1 MSALNTEKIIV
12 DNIKENVLYSMQD
25 IHYAMFKN
33 SRKNDTNKKTLK
45 HKDNFEVAHRY
56 QVKPLHARR
65 IFNSIKETTNCL
77 LEKNG
82 LGIYKIDTSNKERVI
97 IKFNQVNCFSSDIN
111 EKKLARGYKETT
123 DATRRMPCCI
133 SLVYYIRK
141 DAGVSGGHFLYL
153 DHYTSFRF
161 SRMNTSEGDVVI
173 HKGNLKHA
181 TSYTHGIGC
190 YDTIKVIIPVY
201 EYVPCTTK
209 LVERVYMKMN
219 GYIEQRSRYR
229 ETAKNTA
236 STFSPS
242 LKNMLNPLSPV
253 NASLYSSVM

>member
-1 MSALNTEKIIV
+1 MSALNTEKVIV
-12 DNIKENVLYSMQD
+12 DNIKGNVFYSMQD

-45 HKDNFEVAHRY
+45 HKDNFEVVHRY

-141 DAGVSGGHFLYL
+141 DDGIIGGNFPYL
-153 DHYTSFRF
+153 AHYTSYRY
-161 SRMNTSEGDVVI
+161 SIKDTSEGDVVI
-173 HKGNLKHA
+173 YKGDLEYAKD
-181 TSYTHGIGC
+181 YTYGIGC

-209 LVERVYMKMN
+209 LVERLYMKMN
-219 GYIEQRSRYR
+219 GHTEQNKTT
-229 ETAKNTA
+229 ENTTN
-236 STFSPS
+236 TFSPS